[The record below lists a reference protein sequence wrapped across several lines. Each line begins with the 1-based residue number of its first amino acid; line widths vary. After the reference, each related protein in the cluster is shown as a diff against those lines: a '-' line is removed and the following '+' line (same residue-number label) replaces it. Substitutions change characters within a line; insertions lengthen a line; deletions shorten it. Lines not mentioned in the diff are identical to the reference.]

1 MSVGTLIEFYFK
13 LIICIAITE
22 EPDIVETYLPEFFA
36 FFFPDAYTAIDWE
49 RGFDFLDQ
57 ELRQVVRDAE
67 LGQRFVDKL
76 VKVYLKDGEET
87 WILIHLEIP
96 SQYESQFAERIYV
109 YNYRIFDKYRRR
121 VASFIVLGDENT
133 NWRPSEF
140 GYEIFG
146 CQVNFSFPVVK
157 LLDLG
162 QDWEALVNNRNP
174 FATVVMAHLKAH
186 QTRNN
191 RQERLEWKLSLT
203 RRLYQQGYQRQ
214 DVINL
219 FRFIDWLMSLP
230 KNLEQEFWREI
241 RQWEEETRMPYITS
255 VERLGI
261 EQGIEQ
267 GMQRE
272 GANLVLR
279 LLNRRFGQVTT
290 SVEKQIRQLSVKQLE
305 DLGEALLD
313 FENEA
318 DLLHWLSQN
327 HD

>member
-1 MSVGTLIEFYFK
+1 MN
-13 LIICIAITE
+13 TE
-22 EPDIVETYLPEFFA
+22 PNTSFDSPWKDIVETYLPEFFA

-67 LGQRFVDKL
+67 LGKRFVDKL

-87 WILIHLEIP
+87 WILIHLEIQ

-241 RQWEEETRMPYITS
+241 RQLEEETRMPYITS

-267 GMQRE
+267 GMQRGE
-272 GANLVLR
+272 ATLVLR
-279 LLNRRFGQVTT
+279 QLNRRLGQVTT

>member
-1 MSVGTLIEFYFK
+1 MRQ
-13 LIICIAITE
+13 ICSTGYPKTMTE
-22 EPDIVETYLPEFFA
+22 PSTSFDSPWKDIVETYLPEFFA

-146 CQVNFSFPVVK
+146 CQVNFSGSSVI
-157 LLDLG
+157 
-162 QDWEALVNNRNP
+162 
-174 FATVVMAHLKAH
+174 VM
-186 QTRNN
+186 QI
-191 RQERLEWKLSLT
+191 
-203 RRLYQQGYQRQ
+203 
-214 DVINL
+214 IN
-219 FRFIDWLMSLP
+219 
-230 KNLEQEFWREI
+230 
-241 RQWEEETRMPYITS
+241 
-255 VERLGI
+255 
-261 EQGIEQ
+261 
-267 GMQRE
+267 
-272 GANLVLR
+272 
-279 LLNRRFGQVTT
+279 
-290 SVEKQIRQLSVKQLE
+290 
-305 DLGEALLD
+305 
-313 FENEA
+313 
-318 DLLHWLSQN
+318 
-327 HD
+327 

>member
-1 MSVGTLIEFYFK
+1 MLKSLISK
-13 LIICIAITE
+13 GLIMPHRCE
-22 EPDIVETYLPEFFA
+22 KCYIVETYLPEFFA

-87 WILIHLEIP
+87 WILIHLEIQ

-241 RQWEEETRMPYITS
+241 RQLEEETRMPYITS
-255 VERLGI
+255 VERL
-261 EQGIEQ
+261 GIEQ

-290 SVEKQIRQLSVKQLE
+290 SVEKQIRQLSVEQLE